1 MSEPL
6 AEDKEED
13 SAPDRE
19 DVEGRVGYTVY
30 TRWVLGK
37 KNKFVMHLFKSDCL
51 KPGISGPLSQTQGNW
66 CARKSAQLE
75 GA

>member
-1 MSEPL
+1 MSELL

-30 TRWVLGK
+30 TCWILGK
-37 KNKFVMHLFKSDCL
+37 IN
-51 KPGISGPLSQTQGNW
+51 LSCTYSNLT
-66 CARKSAQLE
+66 A
-75 GA
+75 